1 MLTAAKQACYILSDP
16 TLAVICKNYL
26 RGESMK
32 QQFNDNYERHTRR
45 DERAILSAYRKHMVR
60 NMPGV
65 KNGYRR
71 NRKG

>member
-1 MLTAAKQACYILSDP
+1 MRGGCQILP
-16 TLAVICKNYL
+16 VFVKRRVT
-26 RGESMK
+26 MK

-60 NMPGV
+60 KMPGV

>member
-1 MLTAAKQACYILSDP
+1 MRGGRQILP
-16 TLAVICKNYL
+16 VFVKRRIT
-26 RGESMK
+26 MK

-60 NMPGV
+60 KMPGV

>member
-1 MLTAAKQACYILSDP
+1 MQGGRQILP
-16 TLAVICKNYL
+16 VFVKRRVT
-26 RGESMK
+26 MK

-60 NMPGV
+60 KMPGV

>member
-1 MLTAAKQACYILSDP
+1 MNQQQDFM
-16 TLAVICKNYL
+16 NQQQDFMDQQNDF
-26 RGESMK
+26 MK

-60 NMPGV
+60 KMPGV

>member
-1 MLTAAKQACYILSDP
+1 M
-16 TLAVICKNYL
+16 
-26 RGESMK
+26 RGGHQVLPAFVKRRITMK

-60 NMPGV
+60 KMPGV

>member
-1 MLTAAKQACYILSDP
+1 MRGGRQILP
-16 TLAVICKNYL
+16 AFVKRRVT
-26 RGESMK
+26 MK

-60 NMPGV
+60 KMPGV

>member
-1 MLTAAKQACYILSDP
+1 MRGGHQILP
-16 TLAVICKNYL
+16 AFVKRRTT
-26 RGESMK
+26 MK

-45 DERAILSAYRKHMVR
+45 DERAILSAYRKHVVR
-60 NMPGV
+60 KMPGV

>member
-1 MLTAAKQACYILSDP
+1 MRGGRQILP
-16 TLAVICKNYL
+16 AFVKRRTT
-26 RGESMK
+26 MK

-60 NMPGV
+60 KMPGV

>member
-1 MLTAAKQACYILSDP
+1 MRGGHQILP
-16 TLAVICKNYL
+16 AFVVKP
-26 RGESMK
+26 MK

-60 NMPGV
+60 KMPGV

>member
-1 MLTAAKQACYILSDP
+1 MRGGRQILP
-16 TLAVICKNYL
+16 VFVKRRVT
-26 RGESMK
+26 MK

-60 NMPGV
+60 KMPGV